1 MCAFERCAASAT
13 CSKNGGMNNSLRKV
27 LLRWL
32 LVAFG
37 IAFLLL
43 MPIAYQLL
51 RQPAIDAYDQALTD
65 ASLALIPHLH
75 FNDGEVRFI
84 FPPAAEQVLR
94 TDRYDEIY
102 FVILGP
108 ENRFM
113 AGDAGLPAP
122 DQEEIAASPDR
133 LMYDSTFRGLKIR
146 LSAIQRELGGKNYTV
161 ITAETTHKRDRLAF
175 QFAMALIL
183 PMLALAAATGFT
195 VWYGVRHSLAPIERI
210 RLELQRMEHRH
221 LRPLD
226 EHHAPA
232 EIRPLV
238 HEFNALLQRLDAAAE
253 AQQRFV
259 ANAAHQLR
267 TPLAGVRTQFELAR
281 DETDADLRRKRI
293 DQSIDAISRLSHLV
307 HQLLALLSA
316 APEGREYQQGCR
328 VAISD
333 VIRDR
338 SPEWVHLAAA
348 RNVDLGFEIEASAV
362 HGDGMLLGELVANLV
377 DNAVRYSATNGTVT
391 VRCRTEGQQAVIEV
405 EDNGPGIPEHERKH
419 VFERFYRLSDS
430 SASGS
435 GLGLAIVQ
443 EIADGLGGSASITT
457 PASGTGTLVRVVIP
471 AAPPDNQA

>member
-1 MCAFERCAASAT
+1 
-13 CSKNGGMNNSLRKV
+13 MNNSLRKI

-32 LVAFG
+32 LLAFG

-51 RQPAIDAYDQALTD
+51 RQPAVDAYDQALTD

-75 FNDGEVRFI
+75 MTDGEVRFV

-94 TDRYDEIY
+94 TDRYDEIFY
-102 FVILGP
+102 LILGP
-108 ENRFM
+108 ENSFM

-122 DQEEIAASPDR
+122 DPEEIAANPDR
-133 LMYDSTFRGLKIR
+133 LMYDSTFRGMKIR
-146 LSAIQRELGGKNYTV
+146 LSAIQRELGGQNYTF

-210 RLELQRMEHRH
+210 LLELQRMEHRH
-221 LRPLD
+221 LKSLD
-226 EHHAPA
+226 EQQAPA

-281 DETDADLRRKRI
+281 DETDAELRRKRI
-293 DQSIDAISRLSHLV
+293 DQSIDAIARLSHLV

-316 APEGREYQQGCR
+316 APEGREQQRGCR
-328 VAISD
+328 VEIAD

-348 RNVDLGFEIEASAV
+348 RNVDLGFEISPVAV
-362 HGDGMLLGELVANLV
+362 FGDSMLLGELIANLV
-377 DNAVRYSATNGTVT
+377 DNAVRYLATNGAVT
-391 VRCRTEGQQAVIEV
+391 VRCRSEAQQAVIEV
-405 EDNGPGIPEHERKH
+405 EDNGPGIPVDERTR
-419 VFERFYRLSDS
+419 VFERFYRLADS
-430 SASGS
+430 ATSGS
-435 GLGLAIVQ
+435 GLGLSIVQ
-443 EIADGLGGSASITT
+443 EIAHGLGGSAVITT
-457 PASGTGTLVRVVIP
+457 PAGGAGTLVRIVMPV
-471 AAPPDNQA
+471 APTGSQS

>member
-1 MCAFERCAASAT
+1 
-13 CSKNGGMNNSLRKV
+13 MNNSLRKV

-43 MPIAYQLL
+43 MPISYQLL

-75 FNDGEVRFI
+75 MTEGVVRFV
-84 FPPAAEQVLR
+84 FPPAAEEVLR
-94 TDRYDEIY
+94 TDHYDEI
-102 FVILGP
+102 FFLVVGP

-113 AGDAGLPAP
+113 AGDAGLPTP
-122 DQEEIAASPDR
+122 DPGEIAASPDH
-133 LMYDSTFRGLKIR
+133 LMYDAVFRGLKIR
-146 LSAIQRELGGKNYTV
+146 LSAIQRELCRQKYTF
-161 ITAETTHKRDRLAF
+161 ITAETTHKRDRLAV

-183 PMLALAAATGFT
+183 PMPALAAATGFT
-195 VWYGVRHSLAPIERI
+195 IWYGVRHSLAPIERI
-210 RLELQRMEHRH
+210 LLELQRMEHRH
-221 LRPLD
+221 L
-226 EHHAPA
+226 
-232 EIRPLV
+232 
-238 HEFNALLQRLDAAAE
+238 NAAAE

-281 DETDADLRRKRI
+281 DETDAELRRKRI
-293 DQSIDAISRLSHLV
+293 DQSIDAITRLSHLV

-316 APEGREYQQGCR
+316 APEVRNQQQSCR
-328 VAISD
+328 VEIAD

-348 RNVDLGFEIEASAV
+348 RNVDLGFELAPTAV
-362 HGDGMLLGELVANLV
+362 HGDSLLIGEMIANLV
-377 DNAVRYSATNGTVT
+377 DNAVRYSHANGMVT
-391 VRCRTEGQQAVIEV
+391 VRCRTEAQQALIEV
-405 EDNGPGIPEHERKH
+405 EDNGPSIPEDKRQR
-419 VFERFYRLSDS
+419 VFERFFRLSDS

-443 EIADGLGGSASITT
+443 EIAHGLGGSAIICA
-457 PASGTGTLVRVVIP
+457 PASGSGTLVRVVMP
-471 AAPPDNQA
+471 SASTGS